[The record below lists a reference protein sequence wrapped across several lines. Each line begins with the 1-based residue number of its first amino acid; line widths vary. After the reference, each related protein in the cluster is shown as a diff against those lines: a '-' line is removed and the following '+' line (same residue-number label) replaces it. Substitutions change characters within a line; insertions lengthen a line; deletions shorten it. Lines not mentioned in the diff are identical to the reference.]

1 MGDKV
6 QLFTVEFQLINA
18 ERIMEIENHSLV
30 NTKVNSSKCC
40 RLAML
45 TDAEISGQHHDEK

>member
-1 MGDKV
+1 
-6 QLFTVEFQLINA
+6 
-18 ERIMEIENHSLV
+18 MEIENHSLV